1 MKKYSSLILSVFLSL
16 TNKAEAVQEGKCYAL
31 ALSSGDEAA
40 AYQAGAL
47 SGIFTS
53 NLSQSEYSYDA
64 ISGISGGA
72 LNAVMLASF

>member
-53 NLSQSEYSYDA
+53 NLS
-64 ISGISGGA
+64 
-72 LNAVMLASF
+72 